1 MKRIHAIF
9 GFVFLFLAVF
19 LIHKLRSPHSLDTNL
34 LSLLPP
40 SGENQSLNALNLTI
54 VRRGT
59 KTLSFLLRSPNPET
73 AVTAGETLMSALKE
87 SGMVATILSPL
98 PPEQQA
104 SFKDLYLPLRYQI
117 LSKKDSTLLK
127 DTKAIDAWMGRL
139 RTSLYGPGSM
149 FLMPLV
155 NIDPFLFSLEFGKEI
170 FSSIRAPA
178 LDDNDFLASV
188 ELSIDPFIEDDQ
200 DRFMDWWGHT
210 RRRLELLDPSL
221 EIFMSGVLPIAQTQ
235 RITAQKE
242 LFWMGT
248 VSTILLAVLLLVFFK
263 KLSLIAFL
271 FLPLFFGI
279 SFGLFSTLLVFG
291 KVHALTL
298 TFGTTLIGC
307 AIDYPIHY
315 FIHSVQ
321 SRKKLSTADLFRT
334 IGPGLLLGL
343 GTTVL
348 GYALLSVT
356 PLPGLR
362 QIAVFTSFGLIAVFV
377 AVVVWLP
384 QFCITLPEP
393 GTHRIL
399 SRAFQYLQK
408 KRHPEGTFKFSAVYL
423 PVVLVVGLGGVG
435 IAKVIFNDDIRQF
448 NNTSAAS
455 MAQQRAIQATLS
467 DGGERFIILSAP
479 TEEALLQ
486 RQESLVERLDPLRK
500 TGGLGSL
507 ISLAPFLPSAAHQ
520 RQDGDTLRHLLLTNK
535 RTVEKN
541 LQNLG
546 IPAIAVRQLFMD
558 LERPVR
564 PLTPEEWLKH
574 PASTLLRPL
583 WMGLTNGHFVSTTI
597 VRGLKNQAELEN
609 LVSGLEG
616 AAFIDPIG
624 TYSKLIH
631 RYRVSTVRMMS
642 LAFILVMALLLA
654 RYGLKGGILTGLPP
668 LIGILFTAS
677 LFGWMGKP
685 LSLFH
690 VFSFVLILSIGI
702 DYSVFFMEAGR
713 LDELV
718 RPTLDSVF
726 LSALTTLMSFGFL
739 GFSSFPP
746 LADFGQTTAV
756 GLLTSALCSP
766 LPLLFNID
774 GDAHG

>member
-1 MKRIHAIF
+1 MKRIHALF
-9 GFVFLFLAVF
+9 GVIFLFLAVF
-19 LIHKLRSPHSLDTNL
+19 LIHKFRSPYSLETNL
-34 LSLLPP
+34 LALLPP
-40 SGENQSLNALNLTI
+40 SGENQSINALNLSI

-59 KTLSFLLRSPNPET
+59 KTLSFLLRSPNPEIT
-73 AVTAGETLMSALKE
+73 ITAGETLMSALKE

-117 LSKKDSTLLK
+117 LSEKDRTLLK
-127 DTKAIDAWMGRL
+127 DNKAIDAWMARL
-139 RTSLYGPGSM
+139 RTALYGPGSL

-155 NIDPFLFSLEFGKEI
+155 NIDPFLFSLEFGKHI
-170 FSSIRAPA
+170 FSSMGAPA
-178 LDDNDFLASV
+178 VDDNDFLASA
-188 ELSIDPFIEDDQ
+188 ELSIDPFIEDHQ
-200 DRFMDWWGHT
+200 DRFMAWWGHT

-279 SFGLFSTLLVFG
+279 SFGLFSTFLVFG
-291 KVHALTL
+291 KVHVITL

-321 SRKKLSTADLFRT
+321 SRKKLSTADLVRT

-348 GYALLSVT
+348 GYSLLSVT

-384 QFCITLPEP
+384 QFRITLPEP
-393 GTHRIL
+393 GTHRFL
-399 SRAFQYLQK
+399 SRVFEFLHM
-408 KRHPEGTFKFSAVYL
+408 KRTPGEAFKFSTLFL

-435 IAKVIFNDDIRQF
+435 IAKVTFNDDIRQF
-448 NNTSAAS
+448 NTTSATS
-455 MAQQRAIQATLS
+455 MAQQKAIQNIS
-467 DGGERFIILSAP
+467 SEGGDRFIILSAP
-479 TEEALLQ
+479 TEESLLQ

-500 TGGLGSL
+500 AGGFGSL

-520 RQDGDTLRHLLLTNK
+520 RQDGDTVRHLLLTNK
-535 RTVEKN
+535 RTVEKS

-546 IPAIAVRQLFMD
+546 IPASVARQLFID
-558 LERPVR
+558 LQRPVQ
-564 PLTPEEWLKH
+564 PLTPDEWLKH
-574 PASTLLRPL
+574 PASNLLRPL
-583 WMGLTNGHFVSTTI
+583 WMGLTNGLYVSATI
-597 VRGLKNQAELEN
+597 VRELKNQTELEK
-609 LVSGLEG
+609 LISGVEG
-616 AAFIDPIG
+616 AAFFDPIG
-624 TYSKLIH
+624 TYSQLIH

-642 LAFILVMALLLA
+642 LAFILVMALLVT
-654 RYGLKGGILTGLPP
+654 RYGLRGGVLTGLPP
-668 LIGILFTAS
+668 LIGILVTAS
-677 LFGWMGKP
+677 LFGWMRQP

-726 LSALTTLMSFGFL
+726 LSTLTTLMSFGFL
-739 GFSSFPP
+739 GFSHFPP

-756 GLLTSALCSP
+756 GLLISALCSP
-766 LPLLFNID
+766 LPLLFNKS
-774 GDAHG
+774 GAAHG